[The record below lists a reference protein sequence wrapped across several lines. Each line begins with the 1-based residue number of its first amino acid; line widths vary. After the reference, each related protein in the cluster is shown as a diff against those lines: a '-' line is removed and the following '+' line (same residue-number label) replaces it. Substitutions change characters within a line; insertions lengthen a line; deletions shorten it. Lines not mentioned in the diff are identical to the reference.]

1 MSNLADWTFLDA
13 SYRRGLAP
21 EPRIPDKQTRRVA
34 RPPKAAFVT
43 RLRSG
48 PRAQFERR
56 RDEFL
61 PRDLRLLHAAGRYT
75 M

>member
-1 MSNLADWTFLDA
+1 M
-13 SYRRGLAP
+13 
-21 EPRIPDKQTRRVA
+21 EPLPD
-34 RPPKAAFVT
+34 RP
-43 RLRSG
+43 G

-61 PRDLRLLHAAGRYT
+61 PCDLMLLDAAARYT